1 MATRHC
7 RHIDWKH
14 AILKQAF
21 CLTGKI
27 KRKVGKFAVFAVT
40 APRKADRIFRM
51 MFGVS
56 VRTIQR
62 DILEI
67 EATFHVPLDVRCGK
81 YDGGVFVVGD
91 YSFDRAYMHEEE
103 LALLSNVQ
111 KLVKDQL
118 SEKENALLSQIIKIY
133 TKAA

>member
-1 MATRHC
+1 MGTAER
-7 RHIDWKH
+7 RLE
-14 AILKQAF
+14 ILKFLCKYRRATMPQLAE
-21 CLTGKI
+21 
-27 KRKVGKFAVFAVT
+27 
-40 APRKADRIFRM
+40 

-91 YSFDRAYMHEEE
+91 YSFDRAYMHDEE
-103 LALLSNVQ
+103 LKLLAKVRDMVRDRLS
-111 KLVKDQL
+111 DQ
-118 SEKENALLSQIIKIY
+118 ENALLSQIIKTY
-133 TKAA
+133 TKSA